1 MFGIF
6 LSAINAALAWLVRS
20 VLVKF
25 VIFFALFFVVTEFV
39 AVLVGNLLPSGDGG
53 LAAAFSAQY
62 AGVWY
67 FLDLFQIPLGV
78 PLVLSA
84 YVTRFI
90 VRRIP
95 VIG

>member
-39 AVLVGNLLPSGDGG
+39 SVLVSQLLPSGDGG

-62 AGVWY
+62 SSVWY

-95 VIG
+95 IIG